1 MQLADVRVAHVLDES
16 LVDDLNFFIQ
26 RQLTHFSPLSGDLVK
41 VNTRPELRLNNLN
54 ASWSSFEFLITYFR
68 RELID

>member
-16 LVDDLNFFIQ
+16 LVDDLNFFVQ
-26 RQLTHFSPLSGDLVK
+26 GQLTHFSPLSGDLVK

>member
-26 RQLTHFSPLSGDLVK
+26 RQLKQFSFLSSDLVK
-41 VNTRPELRLNNLN
+41 VNTRPELKLNTLY
-54 ASWSSFEFLITYFR
+54 ASWSIFKFLITYFR

>member
-16 LVDDLNFFIQ
+16 LVGDLNFFIQ
-26 RQLTHFSPLSGDLVK
+26 GQVTHFSPLSGDLVK
-41 VNTRPELRLNNLN
+41 VNARPELRLNTLN
-54 ASWSSFEFLITYFR
+54 ASWSSFEFLVAYFR

>member
-26 RQLTHFSPLSGDLVK
+26 GQLTHFPPLSGDLVK
-41 VNTRPELRLNNLN
+41 VNTRPEHRLNTLY
-54 ASWSSFEFLITYFR
+54 ASRSSFEFLITYFR